1 MHDNLISVAAPP
13 RISSP
18 AAIASNIIP
27 QALKLLQALFFAE
40 FLRVF
45 RRKNDLNLHF
55 LPLAQA
61 RP

>member
-1 MHDNLISVAAPP
+1 MHDNLISDAAPP
-13 RISSP
+13 GISSS
-18 AAIASNIIP
+18 AATASNIIP
-27 QALKLLQALFFAE
+27 HALELLQALFFAE